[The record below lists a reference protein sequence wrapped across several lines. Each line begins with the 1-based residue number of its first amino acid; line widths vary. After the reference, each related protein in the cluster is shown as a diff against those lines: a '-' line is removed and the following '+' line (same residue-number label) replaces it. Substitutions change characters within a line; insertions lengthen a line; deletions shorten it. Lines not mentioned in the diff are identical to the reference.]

1 MHINSVSTLHFK
13 HKHQQG
19 QKSLPSLAPQ
29 PSSHCQ
35 YNNLTDL
42 FSFVFAGTLQSKILF
57 GTSKASYKSIGYP
70 PSWQLQITLVYYM
83 LGRAGHRG
91 YVFLDVGTWA
101 PTFILRPFFICWE
114 GWVTGVMLFLDMELK
129 HPPSFLC
136 HQTTRRIL
144 RTYHANF

>member
-1 MHINSVSTLHFK
+1 MHINSVSTLHFD

-42 FSFVFAGTLQSKILF
+42 FSFLFAGTLQSKILF
-57 GTSKASYKSIGYP
+57 VTSKASYNSMGYP

-91 YVFLDVGTWA
+91 YVFLDVGT
-101 PTFILRPFFICWE
+101 
-114 GWVTGVMLFLDMELK
+114 
-129 HPPSFLC
+129 
-136 HQTTRRIL
+136 
-144 RTYHANF
+144 

>member
-1 MHINSVSTLHFK
+1 MHINSVSTLHFE

-57 GTSKASYKSIGYP
+57 VTSKGFIQIYRVSSKLATSNYIGLLYVGKGR
-70 PSWQLQITLVYYM
+70 SQRLCVLRCGNLSTRLHSQTIFYI
-83 LGRAGHRG
+83 LGRVGHRG
-91 YVFLDVGTWA
+91 YVV
-101 PTFILRPFFICWE
+101 LRHGNLSTYPHSYAIKQAE
-114 GWVTGVMLFLDMELK
+114 GF
-129 HPPSFLC
+129 
-136 HQTTRRIL
+136 
-144 RTYHANF
+144 